1 MCLEANDVCTIR
13 GNLSDLELQAETIQS
28 YVGMP
33 SIGIQCNGSLNALL
47 ALTTGSYA
55 CCCCRLSLEGAHWDD
70 KSGQLQDPHAKELLC
85 AMPVILVRAVPAN
98 AAESKDVYVCPVY
111 ATEARFRQEVFVA
124 QLRTKQPWIKWT
136 LAGVALI
143 LDTA

>member
-1 MCLEANDVCTIR
+1 
-13 GNLSDLELQAETIQS
+13 
-28 YVGMP
+28 
-33 SIGIQCNGSLNALL
+33 
-47 ALTTGSYA
+47 
-55 CCCCRLSLEGAHWDD
+55 
-70 KSGQLQDPHAKELLC
+70 
-85 AMPVILVRAVPAN
+85 MPVILVRAVPAN